1 MQTNAKLA
9 LVRAVG
15 LAEGCSFLLL
25 LFVAMPLK
33 YLADL
38 PQFVRYFGSIH
49 GALWVVY
56 IILAVVLGLSLRW
69 KIGRIALALIC
80 SVLPFGP
87 FFFDATLRKN
97 AA

>member
-1 MQTNAKLA
+1 MQTNARLA

-38 PQFVRYFGSIH
+38 PQFVRYIGSLH
-49 GALWVVY
+49 GALWVIY

-69 KIGRIALALIC
+69 KISRIALALVC

-87 FFFDATLRKN
+87 FFFDAQLRKN
-97 AA
+97 AT